1 MVTNNLKVSNSLTMQ
16 VPNSLTM
23 KVSNSLTMQVP
34 NSLTM
39 GLDVLNNF
47 NIINKT
53 NVFGLG
59 KLVEGQREK
68 LAILVFIYNSKRFV
82 K

>member
-16 VPNSLTM
+16 VSNSLTM
-23 KVSNSLTMQVP
+23 KVS

-68 LAILVFIYNSKRFV
+68 LAILVFIYNSKLFV

>member
-39 GLDVLNNF
+39 ELDVFNNF
-47 NIINKT
+47 NIINKAKMM
-53 NVFGLG
+53 VLL
-59 KLVEGQREK
+59 KW
-68 LAILVFIYNSKRFV
+68 
-82 K
+82 

>member
-1 MVTNNLKVSNSLTMQ
+1 MVTNNLKVSN
-16 VPNSLTM
+16 P
-23 KVSNSLTMQVP
+23 LTMQVP

-39 GLDVLNNF
+39 GLDVLNDF

-68 LAILVFIYNSKRFV
+68 LAAHPQNSLKPQEASDRVVPSLPCSSF
-82 K
+82 